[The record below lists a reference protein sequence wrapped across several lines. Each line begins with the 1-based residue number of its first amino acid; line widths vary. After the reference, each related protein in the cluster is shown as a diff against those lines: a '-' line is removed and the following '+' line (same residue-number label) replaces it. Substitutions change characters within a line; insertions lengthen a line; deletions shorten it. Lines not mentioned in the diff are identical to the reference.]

1 MNTNLTD
8 LFNLKN
14 LLNTNNDQIDQSS
27 KTQSISKKKQAAKA
41 VPTKADVTPLSRAT
55 VPILQLYVKEDKP
68 KVSLA
73 DNNENNADENK
84 FYPLV
89 SSNSVIMDHTKWC
102 NTIKFYQGIISTYG
116 QYIFTSDKINA
127 ITTQLN
133 QYLANEEAGKEP
145 KDIFYVIE
153 LINDMLEQ
161 AFATIIKL
169 ASHNNT
175 SSYYLKNVA
184 TLLKDQWIK
193 ATDNSIPYYTYD
205 IDLSSIIN
213 QLTLSDTSNTF
224 DFTFSISPY
233 EKCTSNYKQS
243 KLSGSA
249 TIDNIRS
256 ENITNMLTFSDFGI
270 TKIDEDLQ
278 NKKITVM
285 AKKKPD
291 IDIPIMIMI
300 VAKEVTSI

>member
-14 LLNTNNDQIDQSS
+14 TLNTNSDQIDQSS
-27 KTQSISKKKQAAKA
+27 KAQSISKKKQAAKA
-41 VPTKADVTPLSRAT
+41 IPTKADVTPVSRAR
-55 VPILQLYVKEDKP
+55 VPILQLYVKADKP
-68 KVSLA
+68 IISLA
-73 DNNENNADENK
+73 DNNEHNSNESK

-89 SSNSVIMDHTKWC
+89 SSNSVIMDSNKWC

-116 QYIFTSDKINA
+116 QYIFTSDQINS
-127 ITTQLN
+127 ITTQLD
-133 QYLANEEAGKEP
+133 QYLASEKTGKES
-145 KDIFYVIE
+145 KDIFYVID

-161 AFATIIKL
+161 AFATIAKFV
-169 ASHNNT
+169 SYNT
-175 SSYYLKNVA
+175 SYHLKNVV
-184 TLLKDQWIK
+184 TLSKYQWVK
-193 ATDNSIPYYTYD
+193 TTDNSIPYYTYD

-243 KLSGSA
+243 NLSGSV
-249 TIDNIRS
+249 TTDNIRS
-256 ENITNMLTFSDFGI
+256 ENITNMLIFSDYGI

-278 NKKITVM
+278 HKKITVM
-285 AKKKPD
+285 AKKKPN
-291 IDIPIMIMI
+291 IDITIMIMI